1 MARPATPVAPE
12 PSATA
17 DYVGEPELVAY
28 VTPPPAPARRTPIS
42 HKLGFRR
49 TAIPVLLTTGV
60 MMLLMGVA
68 RWFVDEEAALA
79 RMPVWVVG
87 LLIVAGVAF
96 LLLGVLNM
104 LFVRAELAKAA
115 AQA

>member
-1 MARPATPVAPE
+1 MARPATPAAPE
-12 PSATA
+12 PPETA
-17 DYVGEPELVAY
+17 EHVGEPTAVAY
-28 VTPPPAPARRTPIS
+28 VTPPPAPVRRTPMS

-68 RWFVDEEAALA
+68 RWFVDEEAVLA

-87 LLIVAGVAF
+87 LLIVAGAAF
-96 LLLGVLNM
+96 VLLGVLNM